1 MSRSPMRDY
10 RTQMFPLTMDGNLIT
25 LDFKQMSDADV
36 LAAYQQWAELDY
48 DEERARWDA
57 WQLARIRQE
66 MQKRGLSL

>member
-1 MSRSPMRDY
+1 
-10 RTQMFPLTMDGNLIT
+10 MFPLTMDGNLIT

-36 LAAYQQWAELDY
+36 LAAYQQWAEQDY

-57 WQLARIRQE
+57 WQLARLRQE

>member
-1 MSRSPMRDY
+1 MRDY

-36 LAAYQQWAELDY
+36 LAAYQQWAEQDY

-57 WQLARIRQE
+57 WQLARLRQE

>member
-1 MSRSPMRDY
+1 MRDY

-36 LAAYQQWAELDY
+36 LAAYQQWAEQDY

>member
-1 MSRSPMRDY
+1 MRDY
-10 RTQMFPLTMDGNLIT
+10 RTQMFPLTMEGNLIS
-25 LDFKQMSDADV
+25 LDFKQMSDNDV
-36 LAAYQQWAELDY
+36 LAAYQQWAEQDY